1 MSKETHKSKRQ
12 AMRERR
18 RSRQIV
24 QSVVGY
30 GITGVILLSVIIY
43 TLTRPHAKPLDAAR
57 LASDPTLGGP
67 ASAKVSIVEYSD
79 FGCISCR
86 AWHNSGVLKQVLDT
100 YGDKIR
106 FVWKDLPIITPQSP
120 KAAEAGQC
128 AFDQGKFWE
137 YHDILFSNWTGE
149 NVGDFT
155 PDKLHK
161 YALTLGLDTTTFD
174 KCLSSGARQAQ
185 LDQDVANAKA
195 DGIRATPSFLING
208 KLLEGAQPFDA
219 FQQAI
224 EAALQGN

>member
-128 AFDQGKFWE
+128 AFDQGKFWQ
-137 YHDILFSNWTGE
+137 YHDL
-149 NVGDFT
+149 
-155 PDKLHK
+155 L
-161 YALTLGLDTTTFD
+161 YA
-174 KCLSSGARQAQ
+174 KAPALSSDDLKAYAAQTGLNATQFDRCLDSGQDKAKVDQSMKEARQY
-185 LDQDVANAKA
+185 
-195 DGIRATPSFLING
+195 GFIGTPSFLVNG
-208 KLLEGAQPFDA
+208 KKLVGPASFAQFKAVIAPLLAG
-219 FQQAI
+219 
-224 EAALQGN
+224 G

>member
-137 YHDILFSNWTGE
+137 YHDL
-149 NVGDFT
+149 
-155 PDKLHK
+155 L
-161 YALTLGLDTTTFD
+161 YASSSLSVNSLKSYAAQVGLDVAQFNQCLDSGQD
-174 KCLSSGARQAQ
+174 KAKVDQSLAEGQNLGFMGA
-185 LDQDVANAKA
+185 
-195 DGIRATPSFLING
+195 PSFVVNG
-208 KLLEGAQPFDA
+208 KKLVGPPSFDELK
-219 FQQAI
+219 AI
-224 EAALQGN
+224 IDPILAGS